1 MFLIKV
7 TITILLVADLVH
19 NFPVGHQK
27 VPSTYDIEECPPGI
41 IACYDDKHDSDPD
54 TTRGDNAAKIVINAT
69 SQVTTP
75 MPLRNNARLNHKKH
89 LSSNGSSVN
98 NTAEDGRVR
107 PTSKINPDFCPPG
120 IWVCRKK
127 RAIRRKLIRRGARL
141 HQKLSH
147 WTLANLVIL

>member
-7 TITILLVADLVH
+7 TITILLVADSVH

-27 VPSTYDIEECPPGI
+27 VPSTYDSEECPPGI

-75 MPLRNNARLNHKKH
+75 MPLRNNARFNDKKH
-89 LSSNGSSVN
+89 GSSNGSSVHN
-98 NTAEDGRVR
+98 MAENGRVR
-107 PTSKINPDFCPPG
+107 PTSKINPNFCPPG

-127 RAIRRKLIRRGARL
+127 RAIRRKLLRRGARL

-147 WTLANLVIL
+147 